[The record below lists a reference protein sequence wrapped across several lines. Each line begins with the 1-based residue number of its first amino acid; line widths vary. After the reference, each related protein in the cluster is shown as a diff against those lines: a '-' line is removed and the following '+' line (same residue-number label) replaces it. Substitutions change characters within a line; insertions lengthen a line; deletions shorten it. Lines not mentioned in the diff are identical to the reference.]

1 MKGRNQYILY
11 LINFIVFILLE
22 TVALRLISH
31 NSVLQRTELVKS
43 ISTVTNVFSGGA
55 GNISRYFSLGKV
67 NRRLA
72 EENVALRRE
81 NDRLQAA
88 LSDLAVPDSL
98 LTESPLFDYIP
109 ALVVSNSTDRLHNI
123 LIINKGKRD
132 GIAADMGVVTDRG
145 IVGYILSA
153 GEKYS
158 KVSSILDIDNMAS
171 GTLTGSNT
179 FGVIQWDGKTAR
191 RTVMHDIPVHT
202 VFSEGDT
209 VVSSGYS
216 LIYPP
221 GIPVGTVSGQM
232 LRDGVNYDLT
242 IDLFEEFSRLRQ
254 VYVVSRRDIQELND
268 LMDDQQEK
276 GGEQS

>member
-1 MKGRNQYILY
+1 MKDRNKYILH
-11 LINFIVFILLE
+11 LINFLVFILLE
-22 TVALRLISH
+22 TAAVWLISR
-31 NSVLQRTELVKS
+31 NSVIQRSDILRSVS
-43 ISTVTNVFSGGA
+43 AVTNTFSSGA
-55 GNISRYFSLGKV
+55 GNVGRYFSLGKI
-67 NRRLA
+67 NRRLS

-132 GIAADMGVVTDRG
+132 GIAVDMGVVTDRG
-145 IVGYILSA
+145 IIGYILSA

-179 FGVIQWDGKTAR
+179 FGVIQWDGKSPR
-191 RTVMHDIPVHT
+191 KIILHDIPVHT
-202 VFSEGDT
+202 SFTYGDT

>member
-1 MKGRNQYILY
+1 MKDRNKYILH
-11 LINFIVFILLE
+11 LINLLVFILLE
-22 TVALRLISH
+22 TAAVWLISR
-31 NSVLQRTELVKS
+31 NSVIQRSDILRSVS
-43 ISTVTNVFSGGA
+43 AVTNTFSSGA
-55 GNISRYFSLGKV
+55 GNVGRYFSLGKI
-67 NRRLA
+67 NRRLS

-132 GIAADMGVVTDRG
+132 GIAVDMGVVTDRG
-145 IVGYILSA
+145 IIGYILSA

>member
-72 EENVALRRE
+72 EENVQLRRE

>member
-1 MKGRNQYILY
+1 MKDRNKYILH
-11 LINFIVFILLE
+11 LINLLVFILLE
-22 TVALRLISH
+22 TAAVWLISR
-31 NSVLQRTELVKS
+31 NSVIQRSDILRSVS
-43 ISTVTNVFSGGA
+43 AVTNTFSSGA
-55 GNISRYFSLGKV
+55 GNVGRYFSLGKI
-67 NRRLA
+67 NRRLS

-132 GIAADMGVVTDRG
+132 GIAEDMGVVTDRG
-145 IVGYILSA
+145 IIGYILSA

-191 RTVMHDIPVHT
+191 RTVMQDIPVHT
-202 VFSEGDT
+202 VFSDGDT

-221 GIPVGTVSGQM
+221 GIPIGTVAGHR

-242 IDLFEEFSRLRQ
+242 IDLFEEFPRLRH
-254 VYVVSRRDIQELND
+254 VYVVSRQDINELNALTD
-268 LMDDQQEK
+268 SDGEE
-276 GGEQS
+276 GGES

>member
-1 MKGRNQYILY
+1 MKDRNKYILH
-11 LINFIVFILLE
+11 LINFLVFILLE
-22 TVALRLISH
+22 TAAVWLISR
-31 NSVLQRTELVKS
+31 NSVIQRSDILRSVS
-43 ISTVTNVFSGGA
+43 AVTNTFSSGA
-55 GNISRYFSLGKV
+55 GNVGRYFSLGKI
-67 NRRLA
+67 NRRLS

-132 GIAADMGVVTDRG
+132 GIAEDMGVVTDRG
-145 IVGYILSA
+145 IIGYILSA

-221 GIPVGTVSGQM
+221 GIPIGTVAGHR

>member
-1 MKGRNQYILY
+1 MKDRNKYILH
-11 LINFIVFILLE
+11 LINLLVFILLE
-22 TVALRLISH
+22 TAAVWLISR
-31 NSVLQRTELVKS
+31 NSVIQRSDILRSVS
-43 ISTVTNVFSGGA
+43 AVTNTFSSGA
-55 GNISRYFSLGKV
+55 GNVGRYFSLGKI